1 MRKIIF
7 TLFILLSFS
16 FACDNPYEQIG
27 DYKIG
32 CPAEISRHE
41 FQLIGNERIGGKK
54 ALFYAKENTA
64 NNLFKGEVIMVIDG
78 NVELVMFLLKDG
90 IPAGLLQSL
99 IERWG
104 EPEPDSSM
112 LMGLLG
118 LSGDVAVITPKNS
131 AVSGVF
137 ISPEFIAY
145 GTKRL
150 DELAMNDGM
159 QEDYSRY

>member
-1 MRKIIF
+1 MRKLIF
-7 TLFILLSFS
+7 TALFLLSCS

-32 CPAEISRHE
+32 CPIEMSRHE
-41 FQLIGNERIGGKK
+41 FQLIREERISGEK
-54 ALFYAKENTA
+54 ALFYAKENVT
-64 NNLFKGEVIMVIDG
+64 NNLFDGEIIIIVDG
-78 NVELVMFLLKDG
+78 NIEFVMFLLKNG

-104 EPEPDSSM
+104 EPELDNAM

-118 LSGDVAVITPKNS
+118 MGEDEVVIAPKNS
-131 AVSGVF
+131 VVSGIF
-137 ISPEFIAY
+137 LSPEFIAY
-145 GTKRL
+145 GTKRFE
-150 DELAMNDGM
+150 ELVTNDRM